1 MDLSVSAYGDVR
13 NLHFDI
19 AILPWGATEPHNLHL
34 PYLTDAILA
43 QAIAV
48 ESARLAEEQFGVR
61 AMVLPAVPLGAQNP
75 GQRELPF
82 CIHYSHQTQF
92 AVLRDIVH
100 SLNHQGIRKLLII
113 NGHGGNTFKP
123 FIRDLAV
130 ELPDFL
136 IASSEWFTVLPAKE
150 YFDNP
155 GDHADEL
162 ETSVMMHYRPELVD
176 LTKAGPGN
184 ARPWPCESL
193 QKKVAWVPRNW
204 QKTTDDTGI
213 GDPSLATAAKGARY
227 AADCAAAYAKL
238 LLDLKNFD
246 PTA

>member
-1 MDLSVSAYGDVR
+1 MELSKVAYGDVKD
-13 NLHFDI
+13 LHFDI

-43 QAIAV
+43 HEV
-48 ESARLAEEQFGVR
+48 SADAAKLAEERYGVR
-61 AMVLPAVPLGAQNP
+61 AMVLPALPLGAQNP

-100 SLNHQGIRKLLII
+100 SLNHQGIKRLLIV

-136 IASSEWFTVLPAKE
+136 IAVSEWFAVLPAKE

-162 ETSVMMHYRPELVD
+162 ETSVMMHYHPELVD
-176 LTKAGPGN
+176 LSRAGEGKAN
-184 ARPWPCESL
+184 PWPAESL
-193 QKKVAWVPRNW
+193 RKKVAWVPRNW
-204 QKTTDDTGI
+204 LKTTADTGI
-213 GDPSLATAAKGARY
+213 GDPSASTAEKGASY
-227 AADCAAAYAKL
+227 AADCAAAYAL
-238 LLDLKNFD
+238 LLKELVDLD
-246 PTA
+246 V

>member
-1 MDLSVSAYGDVR
+1 MDLSTLAYGDVR
-13 NLHFDI
+13 GLHFDI

-43 QAIAV
+43 REISV
-48 ESARLAEEQFGVR
+48 DSARLADELYGVK
-61 AMVLPAVPLGAQNP
+61 AMVLPSLPLGAQNP

-82 CIHYSHQTQF
+82 CIHYSHSTQF
-92 AVLRDIVH
+92 AVVRDIVH
-100 SLNHQGIRKLLII
+100 SLYHQGMRRLLIV

-136 IASSEWFTVLPAKE
+136 IAVSEWFTVLPAKE

-162 ETSVMMHYRPELVD
+162 ETSVMMHYHPELVD
-176 LTKAGPGN
+176 LSKAGPGKAN
-184 ARPWPCESL
+184 PWPCESL

-204 QKTTDDTGI
+204 LKTTSDTGI
-213 GDPSLATAAKGARY
+213 GDPSASTAEKGARY
-227 AADCAAAYAKL
+227 AADCARAYAAL
-238 LLDLKNFD
+238 LRDL
-246 PTA
+246 TQL

>member
-1 MDLSVSAYGDVR
+1 MDLSKVAYGDVKDL
-13 NLHFDI
+13 NFDI

-34 PYLTDAILA
+34 PYLTDAILSQAVSVDAA
-43 QAIAV
+43 QI
-48 ESARLAEEQFGVR
+48 AEEKYGVR
-61 AMVLPAVPLGAQNP
+61 AMVLPPLPLGAQNP

-92 AVLRDIVH
+92 AVLRDIVM
-100 SLNHQGIRKLLII
+100 SLNHQGIKRLLIV

-136 IASSEWFTVLPAKE
+136 IAVSEWFTVLPAKE

-176 LTKAGPGN
+176 LTKAGPGKAN
-184 ARPWPCESL
+184 PWPCESL

-204 QKTTDDTGI
+204 LKTTSDTGI
-213 GDPSLATAAKGARY
+213 GDPSAATAEKGASY
-227 AADCAAAYAKL
+227 AADCAAAYAL
-238 LLDLKNFD
+238 LLRDLVD
-246 PTA
+246 LDV

>member
-1 MDLSVSAYGDVR
+1 MDLSKVAYGDVKD
-13 NLHFDI
+13 LHFDI

-34 PYLTDAILA
+34 PYLTDAILS
-43 QAIAV
+43 QAVSVDA
-48 ESARLAEEQFGVR
+48 ARLAEEQFGVR
-61 AMVLPAVPLGAQNP
+61 AMVLPALPLGAQNP

-100 SLNHQGIRKLLII
+100 SLNHQGIKRLLIV

-136 IASSEWFTVLPAKE
+136 IAVSEWFTVLPAKE

-176 LTKAGPGN
+176 LSKAGPGKAN
-184 ARPWPCESL
+184 PWPCESL

-204 QKTTDDTGI
+204 LKTTADTGI
-213 GDPSLATAAKGARY
+213 GDPSAATPEKGARY
-227 AADCAAAYAKL
+227 ATDCAATYAL
-238 LLDLKNFD
+238 LLRDLTTL
-246 PTA
+246 PL

>member
-1 MDLSVSAYGDVR
+1 MDLSKVAYGDVKD
-13 NLHFDI
+13 LKFDI

-43 QAIAV
+43 HAISQDSAV
-48 ESARLAEEQFGVR
+48 LAEKLYGVR
-61 AMVLPAVPLGAQNP
+61 SMVLPALPLGAQNP

-100 SLNHQGIRKLLII
+100 SLNHQGIKKLLII

-136 IASSEWFTVLPAKE
+136 IAVSEWFTVLPAKE

-176 LTKAGPGN
+176 ITKAGPGKAN
-184 ARPWPCESL
+184 PWSCESL
-193 QKKVAWVPRNW
+193 QKKIAWVPRNW
-204 QKTTDDTGI
+204 QKTTSDTGI
-213 GDPSLATAAKGARY
+213 GDPRAATAEKGARY
-227 AADCAAAYAKL
+227 AADCAAAYAL
-238 LLDLKNFD
+238 LLRDLSKM
-246 PTA
+246 

>member
-1 MDLSVSAYGDVR
+1 MDLSKVAYGDVKD
-13 NLHFDI
+13 LKFDI

-43 QAIAV
+43 HAISQDSAV
-48 ESARLAEEQFGVR
+48 LAEKLYGVR
-61 AMVLPAVPLGAQNP
+61 SMVLPALPLGAQNP

-100 SLNHQGIRKLLII
+100 SLNHQGIKKLLII

-136 IASSEWFTVLPAKE
+136 IAVSEWFTVLPAKE

-176 LTKAGPGN
+176 ITKAGPGKAN
-184 ARPWPCESL
+184 PWNCESL
-193 QKKVAWVPRNW
+193 QKKIAWVPRNW
-204 QKTTDDTGI
+204 QKTTSDTGI
-213 GDPSLATAAKGARY
+213 GDPRAATAEKGTRY
-227 AADCAAAYAKL
+227 AADCAAAYAL
-238 LLDLKNFD
+238 LLRDLSKM
-246 PTA
+246 

>member
-1 MDLSVSAYGDVR
+1 MDLSKVAYGDVKGLR
-13 NLHFDI
+13 FDI

-34 PYLTDAILA
+34 PYMTDAILA
-43 QAIAV
+43 HAV
-48 ESARLAEEQFGVR
+48 SIDAAKIAEERYGVR
-61 AMVLPAVPLGAQNP
+61 AMVLPALPLGAQNP

-92 AVLRDIVH
+92 AVLRDIIM
-100 SLNHQGIRKLLII
+100 SLNHQGLKRLLIV

-136 IASSEWFTVLPAKE
+136 IAVSEWFAVLPAKN

-162 ETSVMMHYRPELVD
+162 ETSVMMHYHPELVD
-176 LTKAGPGN
+176 LSKAGPGKAN
-184 ARPWPCESL
+184 PWPCESL

-204 QKTTDDTGI
+204 LKTTTDTGI
-213 GDPSLATAAKGARY
+213 GDPSAATAEKGASY
-227 AADCAAAYAKL
+227 AADCAAAYAL
-238 LLDLKNFD
+238 LLKDLVD
-246 PTA
+246 LDV

>member
-13 NLHFDI
+13 GNRYDI

-43 QAIAV
+43 HAIAV
-48 ESARLAEEQFGVR
+48 DSARIAEEQYGVR
-61 AMVLPAVPLGAQNP
+61 AMVLPAMPLGAQNP
-75 GQRELPF
+75 GQRELQF

-92 AVLRDIVH
+92 AVLRDIVL
-100 SLNHQGIRKLLII
+100 SLHHQGMRKLLII
-113 NGHGGNTFKP
+113 NGHGGNSFKP

-136 IASSEWFTVLPAKE
+136 IASSEWFTVLPARE
-150 YFDNP
+150 YFDQP

-176 LTKAGPGN
+176 LSKAGPGE
-184 ARPWPCESL
+184 ARPWACESL

-204 QKTTDDTGI
+204 LKTTDDTGI
-213 GDPSLATAAKGARY
+213 GNPALSTPEKGARY
-227 AADCAAAYAKL
+227 AADCAALYAKL

>member
-1 MDLSVSAYGDVR
+1 MDLSKVAYGDVKGL
-13 NLHFDI
+13 NFDI

-34 PYLTDAILA
+34 PYLTDAILSQAVSVDAA
-43 QAIAV
+43 QI
-48 ESARLAEEQFGVR
+48 AEEKYGVR
-61 AMVLPAVPLGAQNP
+61 AMVLPPLPLGAQNP

-92 AVLRDIVH
+92 AVLRDIVM
-100 SLNHQGIRKLLII
+100 SLNHQGIKRLLIV

-136 IASSEWFTVLPAKE
+136 IAVSEWFTVLPAKE

-176 LTKAGPGN
+176 LTKAGPGKAN
-184 ARPWPCESL
+184 PWPCESL

-204 QKTTDDTGI
+204 LKTTSDTGI
-213 GDPSLATAAKGARY
+213 GDPSAATAEKGASY
-227 AADCAAAYAKL
+227 AADCAAAYAL
-238 LLDLKNFD
+238 LLRDLVD
-246 PTA
+246 LDV

>member
-1 MDLSVSAYGDVR
+1 MDLSKAAYGDVKD
-13 NLHFDI
+13 LKFDI

-43 QAIAV
+43 HAISQD
-48 ESARLAEEQFGVR
+48 SAALAEKLYGVR
-61 AMVLPAVPLGAQNP
+61 SMVLPALPLGAQNP

-100 SLNHQGIRKLLII
+100 SLNHQGIKKLLII

-136 IASSEWFTVLPAKE
+136 IAVSEWFTVLPAKE

-176 LTKAGPGN
+176 ITKAGPGKAN
-184 ARPWPCESL
+184 PWNCESL
-193 QKKVAWVPRNW
+193 QKRIAWVPRNW
-204 QKTTDDTGI
+204 QKTTSDTGI
-213 GDPSLATAAKGARY
+213 GDPRAATTEKGARY
-227 AADCAAAYAKL
+227 AADCAAAYAL
-238 LLDLKNFD
+238 LLSDLSKM
-246 PTA
+246 